1 MDGIDV
7 LQLVVVSCEMKR
19 ERERGGRGWESKEEK
34 GVKLSLLDPRKK
46 RLMSERFDGM

>member
-19 ERERGGRGWESKEEK
+19 ERER
-34 GVKLSLLDPRKK
+34 K
-46 RLMSERFDGM
+46 RLGEQGREGS